1 MKKITQRILITIE
14 QKNKNM
20 VRNIE
25 KMNDTNKGNRSLYE
39 SVFSQEVLS
48 ALTDWNRY
56 CIENESV
63 LIGGLA
69 LSFYVK
75 PRMTF
80 DIDLLFLHKKD
91 IPTAVNRFKRH
102 RIGAF
107 QHDKTHVEVEVLTP
121 ETINTEHYIVNKVF
135 ETAVDIDGF
144 RIASP
149 NGIIALKLG
158 RFSYQDRADIFALKS
173 YLKENDA
180 EVDLSIFNL
189 NEELLN
195 RFETIA

>member
-1 MKKITQRILITIE
+1 MMNIMVKF
-14 QKNKNM
+14 NKFIM
-20 VRNIE
+20 LRNIE

-48 ALTDWNRY
+48 ALTDWERY
-56 CIENESV
+56 YIENEGV

-80 DIDLLFLHKKD
+80 DIDVLFLHKKY
-91 IPTAVNRFKRH
+91 IPSEVTRFKKH
-102 RIGAF
+102 RTGAF
-107 QHDKTHVEVEVLTP
+107 QHNITHVEVEVLSP
-121 ETINTEHYIVNKVF
+121 ETINTEQHIVDTIFKTSV
-135 ETAVDIDGF
+135 EIDGF

-173 YLKENDA
+173 YLKENNE
-180 EVDLSIFNL
+180 EVNLSIFNL
-189 NEELLN
+189 SDELLK
-195 RFETIA
+195 RFETIE

>member
-1 MKKITQRILITIE
+1 MEHLFKYNEYQML
-14 QKNKNM
+14 
-20 VRNIE
+20 RNIE

-48 ALTDWNRY
+48 ALTDWKRY
-56 CIENESV
+56 YTENEGV

-80 DIDLLFLHKKD
+80 DIDVLFLHKKD
-91 IPTAVNRFKRH
+91 IPSEVTRFKRH
-102 RIGAF
+102 RKGAF
-107 QHDKTHVEVEVLTP
+107 KHDKTHVEVEVLSP
-121 ETINTEHYIVNKVF
+121 ETINTEQHIVDKIF
-135 ETAVDIDGF
+135 ETAIEIDGF

-158 RFSYQDRADIFALKS
+158 RFSYQDRADIYALKC
-173 YLKENDA
+173 YLKENGE
-180 EVDLSIFNL
+180 EVNLSIFNL
-189 NEELLN
+189 SDELLK
-195 RFETIA
+195 RFETIE